1 MKRKTKGS
9 VTVEAAFLVP
19 IIFMVIAVVIS
30 ILFYYHDKNVIAGVA
45 HETVTVCSRSE
56 MTEAEIESYFYEQ
69 LGEKL
74 LLFGYV
80 DVELEEMDKELCLN
94 CTARKNG
101 MNLNIVANMKRTSPE
116 SQIRTMRLLQ
126 RLENLVGESE

>member
-1 MKRKTKGS
+1 MKRKFKGR

-30 ILFYYHDKNVIAGVA
+30 ILFYYHDKNVITGVA
-45 HETVTVCSRSE
+45 HETAVVCSRSE
-56 MTEAEIESYFYEQ
+56 KTETEIESYFYEQ

-74 LLFGYV
+74 LMFGSV
-80 DVELEEMDKELCLN
+80 DVELEELDKELCLT

-101 MNLNIVANMKRTSPE
+101 MNINVTANMKRTSPE